1 MAHEELVGESTG
13 TTLGKPQEDS
23 GHAAPAQRWKGRQPT
38 DADPSYEPDPEAE
51 NTVAAA
57 GPRTRRVDI
66 DGMRAVSIVV
76 VLLFHMDP
84 SWCPGGFAGVD
95 MFFVISG
102 YVVTLSLLQH
112 RDENGLEFVTGFL
125 TRRATRL
132 LPAYLA
138 VVPISAWAITKVIPE
153 FLSKTTKGYLQVAG
167 ASTFGGANIW
177 LFLTASSYWNP
188 EKEGTQSDPFLHL
201 WSLGV
206 EEQFYL
212 IFPWII
218 FSSLG
223 KGCWPS
229 RIRLWTL
236 LLLSSAGSLVTCYF
250 WTTSMPDAAFYLLP
264 SRFWELAIG
273 SILALLSPHRYL
285 QQLSLLSAAAL
296 QLLGVGLFAASL
308 LVLEASSPR
317 FPFPGALFPTAAA
330 AFLIAAGT
338 GEQRGLSW
346 LLATPPASYL
356 GRISYPLY
364 LWHMPLLSL
373 WHWIKATHELPPLLV
388 SGLLALVPLASCLLA
403 ALVYHYLE
411 LPVHQLKASKWAV
424 LTFSVCSLAATWGW
438 LQILWR
444 TLLKEMDPRVEE
456 GIIAVTAI
464 SMSLSAVWR
473 TSTVIS
479 ARLCPRGTR
488 RCGEPVMSMITT
500 LLLAVFLLL
509 LLGAFWEPLPSSAI
523 ASSSKLQ
530 LELQLSSNSTTS
542 MAQNLTSPSCPSSCL
557 CRRGNATYA
566 PPCSTDDPE
575 AAPCLD
581 ESEFLN
587 EQSYVNVSWIP
598 DYSRIYPCDQA
609 GLSSEQVLE
618 CLGNRTGNESL
629 FITLGDSKAFALLPA
644 IVKVL
649 RPEVFR
655 SRVWLSEEEPVVG
668 EMIPPALRLVLK
680 PGDVVLFTKIHC
692 QEPSPCFADSG
703 GNPAEFDYNF
713 EYKHPGSAAGRSFT
727 TWYADFL
734 DQVFAEVV
742 AANATLLL
750 APSNPVL
757 RYAGSVTQENA
768 ECQAKSCYDVWA
780 EKLSSPHVKVWD
792 YWKLFCSE
800 GTCTTAVPGTQLLV
814 ARDAAAHLLLGA
826 AEYVAPFFCAELH
839 KLGLGNFL
847 RSGGPP

>member
-1 MAHEELVGESTG
+1 MAHEEFVGESSKTTG
-13 TTLGKPQEDS
+13 TTLGKLQEDS
-23 GHAAPAQRWKGRQPT
+23 GHAAPAQRWKGLQP
-38 DADPSYEPDPEAE
+38 DADLSYEPDPEAE
-51 NTVAAA
+51 NTVADA

-66 DGMRAVSIVV
+66 DGLRAVSILV

-112 RDENGLEFVTGFL
+112 RDESGLEFVSGFL

-138 VVPISAWAITKVIPE
+138 VVPVSAWAITKVIPQ
-153 FLSKTTKGYLQVAG
+153 FLSKKTKGYLQVAG
-167 ASTFGGANIW
+167 ASTFGGANVW

-229 RIRLWTL
+229 RIRLWIL
-236 LLLSSAGSLVTCYF
+236 LLLSSAGSLVTCYL

-264 SRFWELAIG
+264 SRFWELATG

-285 QQLSLLSAAAL
+285 QQLSLSSAAAL
-296 QLLGVGLFAASL
+296 QLLGLGLFAASL
-308 LVLEASSPR
+308 LFLEASSPH
-317 FPFPGALFPTAAA
+317 FPFPRALLPTAAA
-330 AFLIAAGT
+330 ALFIAAGT
-338 GEQRGLSW
+338 REQRGLSW
-346 LLATPPASYL
+346 LLTTHPASYL
-356 GRISYPLY
+356 GRISYPFY

-373 WHWIKATHELPPLLV
+373 WHWTKATHELSSLVV
-388 SGLLALVPLASCLLA
+388 SGLLALVPIVSCLLA

-411 LPVHQLKASKWAV
+411 LPVHQLKASKCAV
-424 LTFSVCSLAATWGW
+424 LTFSVCTLAATWGW

-444 TLLKEMDPRVEE
+444 TQLNEMDPRVEE
-456 GIIAVTAI
+456 GIIAVTTI
-464 SMSLSAVWR
+464 SVSVSAVWLE
-473 TSTVIS
+473 
-479 ARLCPRGTR
+479 ARLCPRGKR
-488 RCGEPVMSMITT
+488 QCGEPVMSMITT
-500 LLLAVFLLL
+500 LLLAAFLLL
-509 LLGAFWEPLPSSAI
+509 LLGAFWEPLPSSAV
-523 ASSSKLQ
+523 ASS
-530 LELQLSSNSTTS
+530 LELQLFPTNTTR
-542 MAQNLTSPSCPSSCL
+542 MAPNLTSQSCPSSCV
-557 CRRGNATYA
+557 CRRGNATHA
-566 PPCSTDDPE
+566 PRCTTDDPK
-575 AAPCLD
+575 AASCLD
-581 ESEFLN
+581 ESESLN
-587 EQSYVNVSWIP
+587 VESYVNVSWIP

-609 GLSSEQVLE
+609 GLSSEEVLE

-644 IVKVL
+644 IVRVL

-655 SRVWLSEEEPVVG
+655 SRVWLSDEEPVVG

-680 PGDVVLFTKIHC
+680 PGDVVLFMKIHC

-713 EYKHPGSAAGRSFT
+713 QGRHPGSAAGRTFN
-727 TWYADFL
+727 TWYTDFL
-734 DQVFAEVV
+734 NQIFDEVV

-757 RYAGSVTQENA
+757 RYAGSVTQENT

-800 GTCTTAVPGTQLLV
+800 GTCTTAVPGTKLLV

-847 RSGGPP
+847 RNGGPP